1 MAKYTTFVPKVKRYK
16 RNLKRFD
23 VSKLQIGPIFNTL
36 KIHLG
41 GTFEPLINDISNQ
54 NVEDCY
60 NKFMDVVNEVTKNV
74 IGYRRCKTIDA
85 LSEETK
91 ALCEKGR

>member
-1 MAKYTTFVPKVKRYK
+1 MAPSTTFVPKVKRYK
-16 RNLKRFD
+16 RKLKIFD

-36 KIHLG
+36 KIQLG

-60 NKFMDVVNEVTKNV
+60 NKFMDGVNEVTKNV
-74 IGYRRCKTIDA
+74 IG
-85 LSEETK
+85 
-91 ALCEKGR
+91 